1 MGIRQGWHRLIGHV
15 QAAAGSLR
23 RKLHAL
29 LKPKSTTQP
38 RTTSPTPIAAS
49 SGTGR
54 AEFEIVKVNR
64 LASRSLGFSR
74 VPVSVR
80 LCVAGSP
87 YLLSQRF
94 DRQAVHLLDEFSS
107 HHFELLDQGPAFL
120 ETAGSGVIFKA

>member
-1 MGIRQGWHRLIGHV
+1 MWSQVRRFGLAGDRVDKSQVGARIGELGRV
-15 QAAAGSLR
+15 EMLQQMCDCAVG
-23 RKLHAL
+23 
-29 LKPKSTTQP
+29 P
-38 RTTSPTPIAAS
+38 RVRP
-49 SGTGR
+49 
-54 AEFEIVKVNR
+54 EFEIVKVNR

-94 DRQAVHLLDEFSS
+94 DRQAVHLLDELAS